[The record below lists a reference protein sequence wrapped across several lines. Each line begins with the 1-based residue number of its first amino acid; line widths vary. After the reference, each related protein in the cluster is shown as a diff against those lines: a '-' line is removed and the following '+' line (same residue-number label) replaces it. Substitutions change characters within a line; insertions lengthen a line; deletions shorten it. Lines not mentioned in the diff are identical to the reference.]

1 LSSRQ
6 EATCLLDANVLIA
19 LADASHVHHD
29 AAVRWFGSH
38 RDFFATCPTTQGALL
53 RMMMRTGSVTDM
65 SIAVQVLHAF
75 TTHPRH
81 RFWADD
87 LDYAAVRWTGVMGHR
102 QITDAYLAALARQR
116 GEKLAS
122 FDKGLAALHLDVV
135 VAVPM

>member
-1 LSSRQ
+1 MNARQ
-6 EATCLLDANVLIA
+6 EVTYLLDANVLIA
-19 LADASHVHHD
+19 LADASHVHHE

-38 RDFFATCPTTQGALL
+38 PHCFATCPTTQGALL
-53 RMMMRTGSVTDM
+53 RMIMRTGAVTDM

-75 TTHPRH
+75 TNHPRH

-102 QITDAYLAALARQR
+102 QITDAYLAALARQH

-122 FDKGLAALHLDVV
+122 FDKGLAALHVDVV
-135 VAVPM
+135 AAVPT